1 MPKQLSESFL
11 KKAYLKDGLSTWAI
25 EKKYGFSRS
34 TVYTSLKKFN
44 IQPRTIA
51 QSHIKYTRVDFSGNL
66 EEKAYMIGFAIGD
79 LRVRNHNKERSE
91 TISIACGST
100 KKAQIDLIEDLFKKY
115 GRVWRGKIS
124 EKGVINVEAYVN
136 KSFSF
141 LLPDSREYIWCS
153 KNENHFFAF
162 LAGFTDAE
170 GSFYISNGKAF
181 LAWGN
186 YDIEV
191 LQFIRRS
198 LMFFNTEVP
207 KIYCDKLKGTYGS
220 HGYIRNGTYCHIS
233 ICKKLELK
241 NVIQKLK
248 PRLRHKDKLKR
259 LAVIEKNIKLRSN
272 TQI

>member
-1 MPKQLSESFL
+1 MRKELSKLFL
-11 KKAYLKDGLSTWAI
+11 EKVYLKDGLSTWAI

-34 TVYTSLKKFN
+34 TVYNALKKFG

-51 QSHIKYTRVDFSGNL
+51 QSHIKYARADFSGDL

-100 KKAQIDLIEDLFKKY
+100 KKAQIDLIENLFKKY
-115 GRVWRGKIS
+115 GRVWRGEVS
-124 EKGVINVEAYVN
+124 MKGVINVEAYVN

-141 LLPDSREYIWCS
+141 LLPDMREYIWCS
-153 KNENHFFAF
+153 KKEDYFFAF

-186 YDIEV
+186 YDKDV
-191 LQFIRRS
+191 LTFIHSS
-198 LMFFNTEVP
+198 LVYIGVEVP
-207 KIYCDKLKGTYGS
+207 KIHCDKLKGTYGS

-233 ICKKLELK
+233 ICKKIQLM
-241 NVIQKLK
+241 NIIQKLK
-248 PRLRHKDKLKR
+248 PYLRHKDKLKR
-259 LAVIEKNIKLRSN
+259 LAVIEKNIKLRN
-272 TQI
+272 NK